1 MRVDLHVHTG
11 ESEGPPDHW
20 LGRLLGVHESYTQ
33 PEEAVGEALRKGLDA
48 VAISNH
54 DTAGDSLRLARA
66 RPESVIA
73 ACEYRVYGGRGYH
86 AHVVVLG
93 ITERHHERLLL
104 ERHRG
109 IGRFTGLV
117 RSEGLV
123 CFLAHPAW
131 VVPSAGPGGQA
142 LRPPIVCEWLE
153 HFDLVETLNG
163 HSPAEN
169 EVASGLARY
178 FGKARVGGSD
188 AHEVSSVG
196 MCWTE
201 ADADSVESF
210 LERLRA
216 GECRSGGEAADTAH
230 FASAARSL
238 LGTFYR
244 RELMKA
250 VGAGSFE
257 KYVAGADAAGFLKA
271 VGETVIL
278 PGLFWGPTVGSD
290 AYLKMLRGRADDFR
304 RRLVDH
310 LALRLSRSMAI
321 EDLTR
326 EERERRWTSGMR
338 EIYAAFGAGDPAVR
352 VSRVGRTE
360 AGAPA
365 PDTSKE

>member
-1 MRVDLHVHTG
+1 MHTR
-11 ESEGPPDHW
+11 ESEGPPEHW
-20 LGRLLGVHESYTQ
+20 LGKLLGVHESYTQ

-54 DTAGDSLRLARA
+54 DAAGDSLRLASA

-73 ACEYRVYGGRGYH
+73 ACEYRVYGGRGHH

-93 ITERHHERLLL
+93 ITERHHQRLLL

-109 IGRFTGLV
+109 IGRFTGLA

-131 VVPSAGPGGQA
+131 VVPSGGAGKET

-178 FGKARVGGSD
+178 FDKARVGGSD

-216 GECRSGGEAADTAH
+216 GECRPGGEVADTAH

-257 KYVAGADAAGFLKA
+257 KYIARSSPAGFLKA
-271 VGETVIL
+271 VGETMIL
-278 PGLFWGPTVGSD
+278 PGLFWGSTVGSD
-290 AYLKMLRGRADDFR
+290 AYLRELRGRADDFR

-310 LALRLSRSMAI
+310 LALRLSRSIAV
-321 EDLTR
+321 EDLGR
-326 EERERRWTSGMR
+326 EERERRWTSEMR
-338 EIYAAFGAGDPAVR
+338 EIYAAFVAGTPKGNR
-352 VSRVGRTE
+352 R
-360 AGAPA
+360 
-365 PDTSKE
+365 